1 MDDQEVLTQE
11 TEGNKVWI
19 SLDDLEP
26 YLRGFATALMNMV
39 GNIDATLATM
49 KQQQEGDTND
59 DNKD

>member
-11 TEGNKVWI
+11 TEENKVWI

-39 GNIDATLATM
+39 GNIDATLSTM

>member
-1 MDDQEVLTQE
+1 MDNQEEVM
-11 TEGNKVWI
+11 TEEAKYNKVWI

-39 GNIDATLATM
+39 GNIDATIETM
-49 KQQQEGDTND
+49 KKQEGETNN